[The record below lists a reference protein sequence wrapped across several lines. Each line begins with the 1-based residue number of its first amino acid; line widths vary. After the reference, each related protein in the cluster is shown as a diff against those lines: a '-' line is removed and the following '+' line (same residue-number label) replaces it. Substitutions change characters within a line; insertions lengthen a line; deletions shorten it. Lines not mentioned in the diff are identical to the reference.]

1 MVGGASI
8 GVPELIVAMVAALF
22 WVIPIALAVWVVITL
37 RSIRAGQQAVQLKL
51 DAIERLIERP

>member
-8 GVPELIVAMVAALF
+8 GAPELIVAMVAALF

-37 RSIRAGQQAVQLKL
+37 RKIRAGQQAVQVKL
-51 DAIERLIERP
+51 DAIERLIERS